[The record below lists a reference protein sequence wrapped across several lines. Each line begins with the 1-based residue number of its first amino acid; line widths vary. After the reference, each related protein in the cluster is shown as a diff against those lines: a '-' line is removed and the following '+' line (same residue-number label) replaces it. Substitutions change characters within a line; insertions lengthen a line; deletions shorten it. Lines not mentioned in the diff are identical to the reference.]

1 MANEKRRGSTMIDG
15 RRFWITTIVWV
26 AGFALA
32 AHSETWEQPI
42 AEGWRLQSSAELKKP
57 DGAALST
64 PGVKTDD
71 WYPVTI
77 PTTVLAALVEN
88 EVYPDP
94 YFGENLKTIPGY
106 QPGRWM
112 RMEES
117 SPFYPSW
124 WYRTEFT
131 VPAESPGK
139 QIRLH
144 LDGINYRANVWLN
157 GVKVAGDDTVKGM
170 FQRFELDVTEV
181 IKPGEPNALAI
192 EVFAPGKLPEGAYR
206 TKQVEAT
213 TGWDDHNPQPPD
225 LNMGIWR
232 DVHLTACGPI
242 MLRHPFVQSDLSL
255 PELDR
260 AELTVEVQVT
270 NLTDARVIAEV
281 SGTIEEIA
289 FTETVELAPNEARW
303 IHITPAQCPELL
315 VQNPRL
321 WWPNPLGPQNLYDMD
336 VQAHVDGVLSDS
348 TGTRFGIRHATTYI
362 NDEGWRGYRINGKD
376 VLIRGGAWM
385 TNEMLLRFSEQR
397 DRALVRYARE
407 ANLNMLRSEGFSI
420 RETDQFY
427 DICDELGVMVTQQL
441 FGRSIPDEDL
451 AIDCI
456 RDSVLRIRNHPS
468 LVHFLGHDETFP
480 TDRLDEAY
488 QGIIA
493 KYSPGRTYQPH
504 SGAFDVKD
512 RFDTGGTRTGTRE
525 LWTYADPTRHY
536 NSAYE
541 EYARGFAQSGGIGGI
556 VSQIES
562 VRRMIPED
570 QLWPIWTD
578 AMSFHTVIQEG
589 DFFQET
595 VKALNTRYGTPKDID
610 DFCMTA
616 QVMNYESARA
626 MYEAYARNKYDATG
640 ITTWKYNAAWP
651 AVMTWHYVDYYLL
664 PTGAYYGAKKA
675 CEELH
680 VQYSYDDRSVWVVN
694 SLYQGYDGLKVTAR
708 IFNLDMSELYT
719 ESAAVNV
726 GSDGKTSAFVVG
738 EPEGLSTTYFLVL
751 TLENAAGER
760 VSENVYWLST
770 VPDIPGEMKDGW
782 LDFQINAKS
791 VADLTALRSLPDVTV
806 TAAMNTSQH
815 GDETVAEVTVENPTD
830 RLAFFINLGI
840 MKGEDG
846 FEVAPCYWE
855 ENDFSLLPGEKRTI
869 SATFSSEDLEGA
881 KPILRVD
888 GWNVTSAE

>member
-1 MANEKRRGSTMIDG
+1 MIPDWMFRLAMAVC
-15 RRFWITTIVWV
+15 IV
-26 AGFALA
+26 G
-32 AHSETWEQPI
+32 I
-42 AEGWRLQSSAELKKP
+42 AEIGLAETLTLPVTDGWQLQSSAEIDHP
-57 DGAALST
+57 NGAVLSQ
-64 PGVKTDD
+64 PGAETAQ
-71 WYPVTI
+71 WYPVNV
-77 PTTVLAALVEN
+77 PATVLAALVEN

-94 YFGENLKTIPGY
+94 YYGENLKAIPGY

-112 RMEES
+112 RMNED

-131 VPAESPGK
+131 APKAYDGK
-139 QIRLH
+139 HVRLH

-157 GVKVAGDDTVKGM
+157 GVKIAGDDTIVGM
-170 FQRFELDVTEV
+170 FQRFELDVTETV
-181 IKPGEPNALAI
+181 KLGAKNCLAV

-232 DVHLTACGPI
+232 DVYLSACGPV
-242 MLRHPFVQSDLSL
+242 MLRHPYVHTDLDL
-255 PELDR
+255 PALDK
-260 AELTVEVQVT
+260 AGLTVQVQAT
-270 NLTDARVIAEV
+270 NLSDARISAEIA
-281 SGTIEEIA
+281 GTIEDITFSQTISLGPRESGW
-289 FTETVELAPNEARW
+289 FN
-303 IHITPAQCPELL
+303 ITPVQCPQLSI
-315 VQNPRL
+315 QNPRL
-321 WWPNPLGPQNLYDMD
+321 WWPNPLGPQNLYRVDME
-336 VQAHVDGVLSDS
+336 VRVDGVVSD
-348 TGTRFGIRHATTYI
+348 TAGTPFGIREATTYI
-362 NDEGWRGYRINGKD
+362 NEEGWRRYRVNGKD

-385 TNEMLLRFSEQR
+385 TNDMLLRFTEKR

-420 RETDQFY
+420 RETDQLY

-504 SGAFDVKD
+504 SGAFDVED
-512 RFDTGGTRTGTRE
+512 RFNTGGTRTGTRE
-525 LWTYADPTRHY
+525 LWTYADPARYY
-536 NSAYE
+536 NDDYE
-541 EYARGFAQSGGIGGI
+541 EYAWGFAQSGGIGGI
-556 VSQIES
+556 VAQIES

-589 DFFQET
+589 DFFRET
-595 VKALNTRYGTPKDID
+595 VKSLNTRYGEPKDID

-626 MYEAYARNKYDATG
+626 MYESYARNKYGATG

-664 PTGAYYGAKKA
+664 ATGAYYGAKKA
-675 CEELH
+675 CEDLH
-680 VQYSYDDRSVWVVN
+680 VQYSYDDHSVWVVN
-694 SLYQGYDGLKVTAR
+694 SLYEEFDGLKVTAKV
-708 IFNLDMSELYT
+708 FNFDMKEMHSEDT
-719 ESAAVNV
+719 VVSV
-726 GSDGKTSAFVVG
+726 GPDGKTQAFVLQW
-738 EPEGLSTTYFLVL
+738 PNGLSKTYFLVL
-751 TLENAAGER
+751 TLEDSAGKL
-760 VSENVYWLST
+760 VTDNLYWLST
-770 VPDIPGEMKDGW
+770 VPDIPGEMKESW

-791 VADLTALRSLPDVTV
+791 VADLTGLRSLPQVAV
-806 TAAMNTSQH
+806 TATMEIGRQ
-815 GDETVAEVTVENPTD
+815 GDETVATVTVEIPTD
-830 RLAFFINLGI
+830 RLAFFVNLGVT
-840 MKGEDG
+840 KGTDG

-855 ENDFSLLPGEKRTI
+855 DNDFSLLPGQTRTVKAVF
-869 SATFSSEDLEGA
+869 ATEDLEGSTPA
-881 KPILRVD
+881 LRVD
-888 GWNVTSAE
+888 GWNVTAKP

>member
-1 MANEKRRGSTMIDG
+1 MGLAPAGDAETMKLP
-15 RRFWITTIVWV
+15 ITD
-26 AGFALA
+26 
-32 AHSETWEQPI
+32 
-42 AEGWRLQSSAELKKP
+42 GWRLQSSAKLEHP
-57 DGAALST
+57 DGAALSQ
-64 PGVKTDD
+64 PGAEAAQ
-71 WYPVTI
+71 WYPVTM
-77 PTTVLAALVEN
+77 PATVLAALVEN

-94 YFGENLKTIPGY
+94 YYGENLKAIPGY

-112 RMEES
+112 RMNED

-131 VPAESPGK
+131 APKGYEGK
-139 QIRLH
+139 YVRLH

-157 GVKVAGDDTVKGM
+157 GVKIAGDDTIVGM
-170 FQRFELDVTEV
+170 FQRFEIDVTETV
-181 IKPGEPNALAI
+181 KLGAKNCLAI
-192 EVFAPGKLPEGAYR
+192 EIFAPGKLPEGAYS

-232 DVHLTACGPI
+232 DVYLTACGPV
-242 MLRHPFVQSDLSL
+242 MLRHPYVHTDLDL
-255 PELDR
+255 PALDK
-260 AELTVEVQVT
+260 ADLTVQVQAT
-270 NLTDARVIAEV
+270 NLSDARISAEIA
-281 SGTIEEIA
+281 GTIDDIA
-289 FTETVELAPNEARW
+289 FSQTISLRPRESGWFN
-303 IHITPAQCPELL
+303 ITPVQCPQLT

-321 WWPNPLGPQNLYDMD
+321 WWPNPLGPQNLYRVDLE
-336 VQAHVDGVLSDS
+336 VRVDGAVSD
-348 TGTRFGIRHATTYI
+348 TAGTPFGIREATTYI
-362 NDEGWRGYRINGKD
+362 NEEGWRRYMVNGKD

-385 TNEMLLRFSEQR
+385 TNDMLLRFTEKR

-420 RETDQFY
+420 RETDQLY
-427 DICDELGVMVTQQL
+427 GICDELGVMVTQQL

-488 QGIIA
+488 RGIIA

-504 SGAFDVKD
+504 SGAFDVED
-512 RFDTGGTRTGTRE
+512 RFNTGGTRTGTRE
-525 LWTYADPTRHY
+525 LWTYAAPARYY
-536 NSAYE
+536 NDDYE
-541 EYARGFAQSGGIGGI
+541 EYAWGFAQSGGIGGI
-556 VSQIES
+556 VAQIES

-589 DFFQET
+589 DFFREA
-595 VKALNTRYGTPKDID
+595 VKALNTRYGEPKDID

-626 MYEAYARNKYDATG
+626 MYESYARNKYDATG
-640 ITTWKYNAAWP
+640 ITTWKYDAAWP

-664 PTGAYYGAKKA
+664 ATGGYYGAKKA

-680 VQYSYDDRSVWVVN
+680 VQYSYDDQSVWVVN
-694 SLYQGYDGLKVTAR
+694 SLYEEFDGLKVTAK
-708 IFNLDMSELYT
+708 ILNLDMKEVY
-719 ESAAVNV
+719 AKDAVVSV
-726 GSDGKTSAFVVG
+726 GPDGKTQAFVLQW
-738 EPEGLSTTYFLVL
+738 PNGLSKTYFLVL
-751 TLENAAGER
+751 TLEDSAGKP
-760 VSENVYWLST
+760 VTDNLYWLST
-770 VPDIPGEMKDGW
+770 VPDIPGEMKESW

-791 VADLTALRSLPDVTV
+791 VADLTDLRSLPEVAV
-806 TAAMNTSQH
+806 TATMKTGRQ
-815 GDETVAEVTVENPTD
+815 GDETVATVTVENPTD
-830 RLAFFINLGI
+830 QLAFFVNLGV
-840 MKGEDG
+840 MKGTDG

-855 ENDFSLLPGEKRTI
+855 DNDFSLLPGQTRTVKAVF
-869 SATFSSEDLEGA
+869 ATEDLEGST
-881 KPILRVD
+881 PVLRVD
-888 GWNVTSAE
+888 GWNVTAKP

>member
-1 MANEKRRGSTMIDG
+1 MMCRDKLLLLAVFFGLTTGAVGQSNLLPVDG
-15 RRFWITTIVWV
+15 
-26 AGFALA
+26 A
-32 AHSETWEQPI
+32 
-42 AEGWRLQSSAELKKP
+42 WRLVSSAQLDQP

-64 PGVKTDD
+64 PGAQTGDGL
-71 WYPVTI
+71 PVTL
-77 PTTVLAALVEN
+77 PTTVLAALVN
-88 EVYPDP
+88 NGVYPDP
-94 YFGENLKTIPGY
+94 YFGENLKAIPGY

-112 RMEES
+112 RMSED

-131 VPAESPGK
+131 IPADFPDDYT
-139 QIRLH
+139 RLH

-157 GVKVAGDDTVKGM
+157 GVKVAGDDTVRGM
-170 FQRFELDVTEV
+170 FQRFELDVTDV
-181 IKPGEPNALAI
+181 VKPGAVNALAI

-232 DVHLTACGPI
+232 EVYLTTCGPV
-242 MLRHPFVQSDLSL
+242 MLRYPYVQSDLSL
-255 PELDR
+255 PGLDR
-260 AELTVEVQVT
+260 ADLTVQVQVT
-270 NLTDARVIAEV
+270 NLTTERITAEV
-281 SGTIEEIA
+281 AGNIENIT
-289 FTETVELAPNEARW
+289 FSDDVELEPQEARW
-303 IHITPAQCPELL
+303 IHITPIQCPALSVE
-315 VQNPRL
+315 NPRL
-321 WWPNPLGPQNLYDMD
+321 WWPNPLGPQNLYELA
-336 VQAHVDGVLSDS
+336 VAVRVDGEVSDS
-348 TGTRFGIRHATTYI
+348 TSARFGIRHATSYI
-362 NDEGWRGYRINGKD
+362 NDEGWRSYQVNGKD

-385 TNEMLLRFSEQR
+385 TNEMLLRFSERR

-441 FGRSIPDEDL
+441 FGRSIPEEEL
-451 AIDCI
+451 AVDCI

-488 QGIIA
+488 RGIID

-504 SGAFDVKD
+504 SGAFDVED

-525 LWTYADPTRHY
+525 LWTYADPTRYY
-536 NSAYE
+536 NNAFE
-541 EYARGFAQSGGIGGI
+541 EYAWGFAQSGGIGGI
-556 VSQIES
+556 VAQVES

-589 DFFQET
+589 DFFRET
-595 VKALNTRYGTPKDID
+595 VKALNTRYGEPKDID
-610 DFCMTA
+610 DFCMMA

-651 AVMTWHYVDYYLL
+651 AVMTWHYVDYYLV

-675 CEELH
+675 CESLH

-694 SLYQGYDGLKVTAR
+694 SLYQPYNDLKVTAR
-708 IFNLDMSELYT
+708 ILNLNMTELHAENAT
-719 ESAAVNV
+719 VEV
-726 GSDGKTSAFVVG
+726 GPDGKTQAFVVG
-738 EPEGLSTTYFLVL
+738 TPEGLSTTYFLIL
-751 TLENAAGER
+751 TLDDSSGER
-760 VSENVYWLST
+760 
-770 VPDIPGEMKDGW
+770 
-782 LDFQINAKS
+782 
-791 VADLTALRSLPDVTV
+791 
-806 TAAMNTSQH
+806 
-815 GDETVAEVTVENPTD
+815 
-830 RLAFFINLGI
+830 
-840 MKGEDG
+840 
-846 FEVAPCYWE
+846 
-855 ENDFSLLPGEKRTI
+855 I
-869 SATFSSEDLEGA
+869 S
-881 KPILRVD
+881 
-888 GWNVTSAE
+888 